1 MLMDVSFNMHRLTY
15 VVVLCATYTS
25 CSAFGAVLFCVPV
38 CFFLIF
44 RYRCFSLKCDVNTTH
59 KFCTW
64 VI

>member
-38 CFFLIF
+38 CFF
-44 RYRCFSLKCDVNTTH
+44 
-59 KFCTW
+59 
-64 VI
+64 